1 MFSNIKETVKE
12 LAQKAVFLAEDALG
26 SKTGQMKK
34 EMALNYIVKNLPI
47 PSIIKPLIVKLLSG
61 FIADAIEF
69 AVEYMNK
76 LNSQPST
83 GEINDEL

>member
-47 PSIIKPLIVKLLSG
+47 PSIIKPLIIKLLSG
-61 FIADAIEF
+61 FIDDAIEF

-76 LNSQPST
+76 LNSKPST